1 MIGYLWCA
9 EGMGLNRPSV
19 LLLWITGLLALALVA
34 GGQVAE
40 LTRWPLPSGN
50 ALPYGIGGGTDG
62 LVYFAEFSLD
72 RIGQLDPVS
81 NEVRER
87 NVGDGPFGLVM
98 GDGSSL
104 HFTLSRE
111 NALELLVFVGGG
123 AKWALPTPGAGP
135 EALVAAPAGPGR
147 VNLWFNERNAKKV
160 VRFSPATVAV
170 TLPLIVS
177 PPQPV
182 TPLTTQVTPVVTAVV
197 PEDFPGNPMLPPP
210 IALLVPKTSGPFT
223 EWASMIT
230 DRYLERVAVAPAGR
244 VWFTHGVAPLS
255 VLDPETN
262 TVLLS
267 RPVPRPWRWPWV
279 GMVGSGSPT
288 PTDPRSVFLTR
299 QRPTSACRPYPR
311 GGGGRL
317 VHGPG
322 GRRPGPSL
330 SSDERTR
337 PLRPPSRLPPGVP
350 DPGRG
355 GKGLVHRRG
364 GELRGQARDPPSPR
378 GA

>member
-123 AKWALPTPGAGP
+123 AKWALPTPGAWP

-262 TVLLS
+262 TVLLYGLPTGTSALAVAVGGDGRVWFTDPHRPAIGVLDPATADVRLSPLSS
-267 RPVPRPWRWPWV
+267 RRR
-279 GMVGSGSPT
+279 GASGSRTGRPT
-288 PTDPRSVFLTR
+288 PWAVSL
-299 QRPTSACRPYPR
+299 QRRTNSSSTPSQPTP
-311 GGGGRL
+311 
-317 VHGPG
+317 
-322 GRRPGPSL
+322 
-330 SSDERTR
+330 
-337 PLRPPSRLPPGVP
+337 
-350 DPGRG
+350 
-355 GKGLVHRRG
+355 
-364 GELRGQARDPPSPR
+364 ARCS
-378 GA
+378 